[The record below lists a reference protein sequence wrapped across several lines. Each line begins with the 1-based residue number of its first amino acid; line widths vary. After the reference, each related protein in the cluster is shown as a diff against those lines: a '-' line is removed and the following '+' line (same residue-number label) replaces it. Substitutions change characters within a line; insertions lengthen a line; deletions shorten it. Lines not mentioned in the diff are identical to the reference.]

1 MFLHKHEISYI
12 LKCHCNITRLFI
24 AFIANTMKIWKKG
37 DNNKDVVESRERERE
52 RVHVAV
58 KPNIELIVVTLLSI
72 LTK

>member
-52 RVHVAV
+52 R
-58 KPNIELIVVTLLSI
+58 ECMSL
-72 LTK
+72 